1 MLNPAHSLSL
11 NRRLLM
17 KLLRTLLSAAV
28 AAAALSAGGAHAS
41 LTVFQTFNGNVGVSS
56 DGFGSV
62 NQAGTISANVPAGA
76 TVLAAYLYT
85 GTHFDN
91 SLTGIGGTL
100 NGSAV
105 SYTGLPSDIAFLRA
119 ARADVTSILKPVID
133 GGPGG
138 LYDFRITETASSQSG
153 EALVVVYELAS
164 LALSTVG
171 ILDGFSSQTG
181 DATSINFAAP
191 LNPAA
196 PGFFAEMRLGINH
209 SCCTQ
214 ASTVDVN
221 GVRITNNAGGAD
233 DGAEANEALIT
244 MGGDDDAYSAMLPG
258 YADDHERYNLVPQ
271 IATGDTSISIRTTN
285 PSFDD
290 NIFLAVIHASGVANV
305 CVNNCDVP
313 EPQSLALVGLA
324 LAGLGAQRRVFK
336 RR

>member
-1 MLNPAHSLSL
+1 MLNPAHSRSF

-17 KLLRTLLSAAV
+17 KLVRTFLSAAV

-41 LTVFQTFNGNVGVSS
+41 LTVFQTFTGNVGVSS

-62 NQAGTISANVPAGA
+62 SQGGTISANVPAGA

-91 SLTGIGGTL
+91 TLAGIGGTL
-100 NGSAV
+100 NGTNV
-105 SYTGLPSDIAFLRA
+105 SYTGLPSDINFLRA

-133 GGPGG
+133 SGPGG
-138 LYDFRITETASSQSG
+138 LYNFRITETAVSQSG
-153 EALVVVYELAS
+153 EALVVVYS
-164 LALSTVG
+164 LGSLGVSTVG

-181 DATSINFAAP
+181 DATSINFATP
-191 LNPAA
+191 LDPSA

-209 SCCTQ
+209 SCCNQ

-233 DGAEANEALIT
+233 DGAVDNAALIT
-244 MGGDDDAYSAMLPG
+244 MGGDDDAFSAMLPT
-258 YADDHERYNLVPQ
+258 YEADHERYNLVPQ
-271 IATGDTSISIRTTN
+271 ITTGDTSINIRTTN

-324 LAGLGAQRRVFK
+324 LVGLGAQRRVFK